1 MIDILSLIND
11 KSKLNSSTLAELQ
24 EIVEKYP
31 FYQTARILYIANL
44 FELHH
49 KNFGEELRRASVL
62 VQDRSP
68 LFLLTEGVH
77 YSIDHIE
84 RLVSN
89 IETENDDNR
98 TISLIDSFLSQSK
111 EEKENRNGAP
121 RSVPSIADLTNDY
134 AAFLMQKD
142 NETSEEEDAP
152 KLKGINLIDSFIQ
165 ETQGRQ
171 RISIPGIGT
180 EEEQEFASPEITEE
194 DEEVLTETM
203 VNIYIKQG
211 RYAQAL
217 EILRKICLNNPKK
230 SAYFANQ
237 MKLLQ
242 LVINES
248 EA

>member
-1 MIDILSLIND
+1 
-11 KSKLNSSTLAELQ
+11 
-24 EIVEKYP
+24 
-31 FYQTARILYIANL
+31 
-44 FELHH
+44 
-49 KNFGEELRRASVL
+49 
-62 VQDRSP
+62 
-68 LFLLTEGVH
+68 
-77 YSIDHIE
+77 
-84 RLVSN
+84 
-89 IETENDDNR
+89 
-98 TISLIDSFLSQSK
+98 
-111 EEKENRNGAP
+111 
-121 RSVPSIADLTNDY
+121 
-134 AAFLMQKD
+134 MQKD

-211 RYAQAL
+211 RYTQAL

-242 LVINES
+242 LVIKES

>member
-121 RSVPSIADLTNDY
+121 RSVPSIADLTTDY

-242 LVINES
+242 LVIKES